1 MFKSSISLLGDN
13 IYRVEYKIWNTIYTN
28 IFFFDESL
36 RSRQERG
43 MAATKR
49 YAQQPEL
56 YYRKKLNL
64 LTEDNI
70 PGPSRV
76 GIRGDDA
83 TNVGPLEKP
92 G

>member
-28 IFFFDESL
+28 IFFFDE
-36 RSRQERG
+36 RSRQKRG

-56 YYRKKLNL
+56 YYKKNLNL

-70 PGPSRV
+70 PGPSGV
-76 GIRGDDA
+76 GIRRDDA